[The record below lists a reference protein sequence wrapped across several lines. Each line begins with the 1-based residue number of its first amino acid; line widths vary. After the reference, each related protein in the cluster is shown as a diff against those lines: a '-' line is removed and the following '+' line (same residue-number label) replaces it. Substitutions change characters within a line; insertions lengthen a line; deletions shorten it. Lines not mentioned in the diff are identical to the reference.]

1 MPAPELLAAV
11 IVIGAAGVLAIPF
24 LDDPVL
30 EAVVSWDPG
39 PRADPVVASILL
51 FGLPSI
57 FLAGVTPIA
66 VRLRTRELETV
77 GRTAPRSP
85 ATRETTS
92 T

>member
-1 MPAPELLAAV
+1 
-11 IVIGAAGVLAIPF
+11 
-24 LDDPVL
+24 
-30 EAVVSWDPG
+30 
-39 PRADPVVASILL
+39 VVASILL